1 MIGDITAK
9 NAIRCYEEFLSRKD
23 KFSFSIPL
31 ISYSTNNRYLK
42 NEIQKDSSFIANL
55 FVLFCTG
62 EEYNHQS
69 SYL

>member
-1 MIGDITAK
+1 MKDQILKIK
-9 NAIRCYEEFLSRKD
+9 ENA
-23 KFSFSIPL
+23 
-31 ISYSTNNRYLK
+31 K

>member
-1 MIGDITAK
+1 
-9 NAIRCYEEFLSRKD
+9 
-23 KFSFSIPL
+23 
-31 ISYSTNNRYLK
+31 LK